1 MYIIKSAVKQ
11 TMLHRKGRGL
21 FHAAEKKVDLMK
33 KLSKQVVSIIIILV
47 IAAAG
52 AAAWYFINES
62 RKSGFVKGAEK
73 TEQWGKDVA
82 KDTKKLF
89 SK

>member
-1 MYIIKSAVKQ
+1 M
-11 TMLHRKGRGL
+11 
-21 FHAAEKKVDLMK
+21 
-33 KLSKQVVSIIIILV
+33 KLSKQVVSIIIVLA

-62 RKSGFVKGAEK
+62 QTSGFVKGAEK
-73 TEQWGKDVA
+73 TEKWGKDVA

>member
-1 MYIIKSAVKQ
+1 MIK
-11 TMLHRKGRGL
+11 
-21 FHAAEKKVDLMK
+21 KKNL
-33 KLSKQVVSIIIILV
+33 SIIIIVVV

-52 AAAWYFINES
+52 AAAFYFYNQS
-62 RKSGFVKGAEK
+62 QKSGFVKGAEK
-73 TEQWGKDVA
+73 TEKWGKDVA